1 MAQDHKL
8 IRVGEFRIGILGL
21 QEAFEE
27 VSRDFDGQSPQ
38 VVKEELFKR
47 LKERNYIPERA
58 KEEYVKAF
66 WQEYQKFIGHEVADE
81 SHGIEIKVLG
91 PGCPNCERLEQEV
104 YEILGEVDLG
114 ADVEHVRD
122 LKEIASYGLVATPGL
137 VINGRLVSTGKVPVK
152 AQILKWLE
160 EAKTKE

>member
-8 IRVGEFRIGILGL
+8 IRVGKSRIGILGL
-21 QEAFEE
+21 QEACEE
-27 VSRDFDGQSPQ
+27 VSRDFDGHSPQ

-47 LKERNYIPERA
+47 LNVRNYIPERA
-58 KEEYVKAF
+58 KEEYLKAF
-66 WQEYQKFIGHEVADE
+66 WHEYQKYIGLEVAEE

-91 PGCPNCERLEQEV
+91 PGCPNCDRLEQEV
-104 YEILGEVDLG
+104 YKILGEIHLD

-122 LKEIASYGLVATPGL
+122 LKQIASYGLLATPGL

-152 AQILKWLE
+152 AQIVKWLE
-160 EAKTKE
+160 EAKDRE